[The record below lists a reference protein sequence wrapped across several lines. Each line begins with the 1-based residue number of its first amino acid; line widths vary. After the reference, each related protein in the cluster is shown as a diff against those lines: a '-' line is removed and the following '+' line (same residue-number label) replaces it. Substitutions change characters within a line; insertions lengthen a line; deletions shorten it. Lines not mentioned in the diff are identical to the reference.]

1 MSEKFLSLLLISL
14 FLLTP
19 GNHWRNS
26 DPVVFTTQPK
36 LANARLVSDEK
47 IILEGRASLTVTKA
61 NDDDTVTGVLVYT
74 IGEDARR
81 KLADLT
87 GYFLEEIPAKYS
99 RENVTAKFI
108 KGNTCPTL
116 HLEIAPV
123 ELEAAGTTMK
133 IDHVVL
139 DIVETPQQMSQYF
152 CAWARQ
158 INAHRQRGGI
168 IAAIN
173 RLINPE
179 N

>member
-1 MSEKFLSLLLISL
+1 MSEKFSSLILISL

-19 GNHWRNS
+19 GNHRWNS

-47 IILEGRASLTVTKA
+47 VILEGRASLTVTKA
-61 NDDDTVTGVLVYT
+61 NDDDTITGILVYT

-81 KLADLT
+81 KLADRS

-99 RENVTAKFI
+99 RENVTAKFQ

-133 IDHVVL
+133 IDRIVL
-139 DIVETPQQMSQYF
+139 DVVETPQPMSQYF

-158 INAHRQRGGI
+158 INAHRLRGGI